1 MINTDDKTIVGISFE
16 TKVSDSP
23 IEQPVKK
30 TKTPKINKQKEWE
43 KVDDPREYTKEEQ
56 TSLFVNWLQSTRN
69 YWHKQY
75 TDTQNTDKALSI
87 RDMLDGFIYSIAAG
101 LDGNDPNI
109 PGFKLI
115 PNVTQE
121 DIDYL
126 ISIGENHW
134 PVNPV
139 ENLKDNI
146 RAKCDAVDISGNLR
160 YQVSKTFTE
169 PFKGPHALLNH
180 FLSLAGEKPVKYYS
194 GNFTQEQLAMLVEK
208 AKEKAEKIQSQ
219 IADDISRIMR

>member
-23 IEQPVKK
+23 NEQPVKK
-30 TKTPKINKQKEWE
+30 IRTPKVNKQKAWE

-56 TSLFVNWLQSTRN
+56 TALFVNWIHMLRD
-69 YWHKQY
+69 YWLECYIKSQ
-75 TDTQNTDKALSI
+75 DTADKLSI
-87 RDMLDGFIYSIAAG
+87 RDMFDKFIHSLADG
-101 LDGNDPNI
+101 LDGNSSHI
-109 PGFKLI
+109 PGFQLI
-115 PNVTQE
+115 PTTTKE
-121 DIDYL
+121 DADYL
-126 ISIGENHW
+126 KSIGEYHW
-134 PVNPV
+134 PVNPA
-139 ENLKDNI
+139 ENIKDEI
-146 RAKCDAVDISGNLR
+146 RKQYDAVNLAGNLR

-219 IADDISRIMR
+219 TASDISRIMR